1 MKAMILAAG
10 RGERMRPLTDSIPK
24 PLLSVGPKSLIEYR
38 LESLGNA
45 GITDCIINLSY
56 RAGQIRDCLGDG
68 RRWNLN
74 IHYSYEGEQPL
85 ESAGG
90 IIQALA
96 MLGNDPFIAMNA
108 DIWTDFD
115 LKQLPFQPDGLAHL
129 VMVDNPQHN
138 PAGDF
143 SLQKN
148 KIHNSGPNMLTYSGI
163 GVYRPPLF
171 SAYTPGKRKLK
182 PVLAKAI
189 EQGRVSGQ
197 HFHGRWFDVGTPE
210 RLANLR
216 DSLP

>member
-24 PLLSVGPKSLIEYR
+24 PLLTVGPKSLIEYR

-56 RAGQIRDCLGDG
+56 RAAQIRDYLGDG
-68 RRWNLN
+68 HRWNLS

-96 MLGNDPFIAMNA
+96 LLGEEPFIVMSA
-108 DIWTDFD
+108 DLWTDFD
-115 LKQLPFQPDGLAHL
+115 LTQLPVRPDSLAHL

-143 SLQKN
+143 SLQRD
-148 KIHNSGPNMLTYSGI
+148 KIDNSGPNMLTYSGI
-163 GVYRPPLF
+163 GVYQPLLF
-171 SAYTPGKRKLK
+171 SGYAPGRRQLK

-189 EQGRVSGQ
+189 EQNRVSGQ
-197 HFHGRWFDVGTPE
+197 YFHGCWSDIGTPE

-216 DSLP
+216 NSRP